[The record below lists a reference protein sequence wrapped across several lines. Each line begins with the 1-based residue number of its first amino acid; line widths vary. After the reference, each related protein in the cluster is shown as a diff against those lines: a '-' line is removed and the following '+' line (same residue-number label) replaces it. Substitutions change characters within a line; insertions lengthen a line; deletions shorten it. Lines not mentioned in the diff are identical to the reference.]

1 MESEEFVR
9 QDTSPGEQ
17 QSEISEQSGEPGKS
31 GKLGKAVLNDI
42 LEIIETMLTTLL
54 LVVMLFSYV
63 ARPVT
68 VDGSSMEPTLHD
80 QDRLV
85 MFRLLYSPKQG
96 DIVVVYNSEGHV
108 LDTAGEVV
116 SSGYG
121 LHENIIKRVI
131 ATAGQ
136 TIRLDTAEGLVYV
149 DDQPLEEPYVNDL
162 IRSDAGAFSYPVTI
176 PDGYIFV
183 MGDNRNHST
192 DSRSS
197 YVGLV
202 SEEDVLGKAYFRFC
216 NMQDEG
222 DGKLHPVFSTLGFVG

>member
-9 QDTSPGEQ
+9 QDASPEEQ
-17 QSEISEQSGEPGKS
+17 QAASEQPKKS
-31 GKLGKAVLNDI
+31 VFNDI
-42 LEIIETMLTTLL
+42 LEIVETMLTTLL

-63 ARPVT
+63 TRPVT
-68 VDGSSMEPTLHD
+68 VEGSSMEPTLHN

-108 LDTAGEVV
+108 LDGAGEVV

-136 TIRLDTAEGLVYV
+136 TLYLNADEGVVYI
-149 DDQPLEEPYVNDL
+149 DDQPIEEPYVNDI
-162 IRSDAGAFSYPVTI
+162 IRTDAGAFSYPITI

-192 DSRSS
+192 DSRDSH
-197 YVGLV
+197 VGLV
-202 SEEDVLGKAYFRFC
+202 AEENVLGKAYFRFC

-222 DGKLHPVFSTLGFVG
+222 DGKQHPVFNTIGFVG

>member
-9 QDTSPGEQ
+9 QDASPEEQ
-17 QSEISEQSGEPGKS
+17 PAPEQPKKS
-31 GKLGKAVLNDI
+31 LFGDI
-42 LEIIETMLTTLL
+42 LEIVETMLTTLL
-54 LVVMLFSYV
+54 LFVMLFSYV
-63 ARPVT
+63 TRPVT
-68 VDGSSMEPTLHD
+68 VDGNSMEPTLQDH
-80 QDRLV
+80 DRLV

-108 LDTAGEVV
+108 LDATGEVV
-116 SSGYG
+116 NSGYG

-131 ATAGQ
+131 ATEGQ
-136 TIRLDTAEGLVYV
+136 TIKLNTDEGLVYV
-149 DDQPLEEPYVNDL
+149 DGQPLEEPYVND
-162 IRSDAGAFSYPVTI
+162 IIQTDAGAFSYPITI

-202 SEEDVLGKAYFRFC
+202 AEEDVLGKAYFRFC
-216 NMQDEG
+216 NMQDDE
-222 DGKLHPVFSTLGFVG
+222 DGKQHPVFNTVGFVG